1 MRCVYYSTSTTTNY
15 YCVYLYLYFE
25 SLERER
31 NPLSHNSLNEPW
43 ISLDASSISCTALLV
58 SSTLFSMFSNKLSAS
73 SLPFAKASTSARDA
87 RRSLFMTSV
96 KSGVAGTPRASGLW
110 PNVGRAGFRCI
121 VVACSLFAA
130 VVVFPSGR
138 PRVLLLLLL
147 LVVVVVLLFSNNC
160 PFASLLFRKAS
171 SSGRRAFSS
180 SPSSFLRVFP
190 PRDDA
195 LSFLVVYVVARRGF
209 RRRRRSRRWFPTQMP
224 SGSSPLFS
232 SI

>member
-1 MRCVYYSTSTTTNY
+1 M
-15 YCVYLYLYFE
+15 
-25 SLERER
+25 
-31 NPLSHNSLNEPW
+31 
-43 ISLDASSISCTALLV
+43 ALLV

-73 SLPFAKASTSARDA
+73 SLPFAKTSTSARDA

-138 PRVLLLLLL
+138 PRVLLLL
-147 LVVVVVLLFSNNC
+147 FSNC
-160 PFASLLFRKAS
+160 PFASIMFRKAS

-195 LSFLVVYVVARRGF
+195 ISLFLSFTSSLEEGFVVVVVLVVGSRHRCLP
-209 RRRRRSRRWFPTQMP
+209 RSPFLSNSNDASFT
-224 SGSSPLFS
+224 SSSEEEEDKEEEEEEEEDFITVLVLVKGLD
-232 SI
+232 